1 MGTSLHNIS
10 TVAAES
16 EGSTKK
22 KATRIRNTTA
32 TPHHSPEEE
41 LPGHTVASLHLPA
54 IGKQHRDNTIQYPAQ
69 VRDESLGAHQFL
81 QDSDIVWLNS
91 SASTNNTY
99 HELNV
104 TENHRKLHTRITEH
118 IGSFHQ
124 HYNKCFSS
132 SRSLLIKS
140 QKNP

>member
-1 MGTSLHNIS
+1 MGTSLHNIF

-41 LPGHTVASLHLPA
+41 LPGHTVASLHLHA

-81 QDSDIVWLNS
+81 QDSDIIWLNS

-99 HELNV
+99 
-104 TENHRKLHTRITEH
+104 RKLHTRITEH

-124 HYNKCFSS
+124 RFNKCFSS